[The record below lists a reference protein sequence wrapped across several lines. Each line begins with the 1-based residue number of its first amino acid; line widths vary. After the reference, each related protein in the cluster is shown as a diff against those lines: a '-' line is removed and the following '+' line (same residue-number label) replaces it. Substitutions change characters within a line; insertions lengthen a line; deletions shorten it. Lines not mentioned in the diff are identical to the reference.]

1 MQMSS
6 GLELCLIGLIL
17 VFLLASGQWIVFALG
32 IAGMVGIVL
41 GGGLAELQPLGYVTW
56 NSSNNFNLTAIPLF
70 VLMGELILQS
80 GASAKFYR
88 SLGSWFNWISGGLLQ
103 VNVLASALFASL
115 TGVSVASAASLGTI
129 AIASQK
135 RQGYDQRMIFGSL
148 AGGGTLAVLIPPS
161 IPLIIYGAMTETSIV
176 KLFVAGII
184 PGVILTGIFMIYI
197 GAKAFLNP
205 KLVPD
210 QTVRSSWRE
219 KFAGL
224 KDILPLLLIAIV
236 ILFGIYDGLT
246 TPTEA
251 GAIGALCAFI
261 LTIFNL
267 RGGWW
272 LSLKTALSNSV
283 KTTCMLLS
291 ILVGAQI
298 LAYSLVSTG
307 LNHDVTDWIV
317 DLQLSKY
324 GFLVAVFIVY
334 LILGCFMDPI
344 SILVLTLP
352 IVHPIIVALGFS
364 SIWFGIML
372 VVLIEVGLLT
382 PPVGINLFVIQGVSD
397 GGSFEDVVHGSLPYV
412 VILLFFLA
420 ALTVFQV

>member
-6 GLELCLIGLIL
+6 GLELCLIGFVL

-32 IAGMVGIVL
+32 IAGMVGIIL
-41 GGGLAELQPLGYVTW
+41 GGGLADLRPLGYVTW

-115 TGVSVASAASLGTI
+115 TGVSVASAAALGTI
-129 AIASQK
+129 AIPSQK
-135 RQGYDQRMIFGSL
+135 HQGYDHRMIFGSL

-176 KLFVAGII
+176 KLFVAGIV
-184 PGVILTGIFMIYI
+184 PGVVLTGIFMIYI
-197 GAKAFLNP
+197 GAKAWLNP
-205 KLVPD
+205 NLVPK
-210 QTVRSSWRE
+210 QAVGYSWRE
-219 KFAGL
+219 KLASL

-267 RGGWW
+267 RTGWW
-272 LSLKTALSNSV
+272 ASLMIALSNSV

-317 DLQLSKY
+317 GLQLSKY

-397 GGSFEDVVHGSLPYV
+397 GGSFEDVVHGSIPYV
-412 VILLFFLA
+412 IILLLFLA
-420 ALTVFQV
+420 VLTVFQV